1 MVEAGKGS
9 LVELT
14 TLEQIINMCRLIQDE
29 ISVIKDM
36 LLEYNNV
43 RENGLSKLYEKVR
56 STKNRGEELKVM
68 LLEYLVR
75 SAEIAMYSSNYVNIV
90 KALDK
95 AVQQLDGAAYRILL
109 ARENKVILREETTNV
124 FQKILELEKRQVQ
137 HLENSVARLSV
148 SPKASM
154 EELNMV
160 FKIEEEIDMM
170 FRKELVEI
178 YNKYSGYI
186 TALLVLKDVLEHI
199 EEASDFI
206 KTAGEEVRYLALVRL
221 AV

>member
-14 TLEQIINMCRLIQDE
+14 TLEQITNMCRIIQDE
-29 ISVIKDM
+29 ISAIKDM
-36 LLEYNNV
+36 LAEYNSI
-43 RENGLSKLYEKVR
+43 REEELSKLYERVR
-56 STKNRGEELKVM
+56 STKNRGEELKVL

-75 SAEIAMYSSNYVNIV
+75 SAEIAMYSSNYVNII
-90 KALDK
+90 KSLDK
-95 AVQQLDGAAYRILL
+95 AIQQLDGAAYRILL
-109 ARENKVILREETTNV
+109 ARENKVILRDETTSV
-124 FQKILELEKRQVQ
+124 FQKILDLEKRQIQ
-137 HLENSVARLSV
+137 HLENSVSRLSI
-148 SPKASM
+148 SPKTSL

-170 FRKELVEI
+170 FRKELVDI

-199 EEASDFI
+199 EDSSDFI